1 MQAWF
6 RICKLGEDVTPY
18 PCVDGANEEAGAEA
32 ATDTS
37 NDIPL
42 ETASSALVA
51 FVSNVNTYLGLRWL
65 DSYRAWVET
74 ASQSSGQACEA
85 AFVTGFAI
93 CDIGPF
99 VTFPGNDPHGKQI
112 NAGCGCGGIY
122 VRGHLR
128 CIQHCLKVLLCVY
141 F

>member
-1 MQAWF
+1 MQAQ
-6 RICKLGEDVTPY
+6 
-18 PCVDGANEEAGAEA
+18 AEVA
-32 ATDTS
+32 IDTS

-42 ETASSALVA
+42 ETASRALVA

-93 CDIGPF
+93 CDVGPF
-99 VTFPGNDPHGKQI
+99 VTFPGNDGKQI

-122 VRGHLR
+122 VTEGALQVRSTLPDGVAVY
-128 CIQHCLKVLLCVY
+128 VLSKSP
-141 F
+141 